1 MRKDTK
7 SYDVAIIG
15 AGPVGCVTALAYAE
29 QGADVLL
36 IEANPKACSRLAG
49 EWLHPGAVDILTK
62 LGVDL
67 APPVPYTTGRGF
79 VVFPDDGSRP
89 IALPYETGSFGHSL
103 HHERLVEIL
112 RTKASA
118 APNVEYIEPAKA
130 TRIIGQNL
138 TFQSKSGAMRTIFA
152 NQIVGAAGRSS
163 VAHAALGIAG
173 SAGTYSRMAG
183 ILLEDTELPFEG
195 FGHVVLGALGPILIY
210 RISDRFIRVC
220 IDVPLSVRI
229 TRDKEAVLF
238 ETYAHALPESLRD
251 PFRKALLRGDIAWA
265 TNQTRARVMF
275 GRPGL
280 ALVGDAVGHHHPLTA
295 LGMTLGF
302 QDGVALS
309 QAPSFQA
316 YRRERASDSRVPEM
330 LAIALYEVFADTHD
344 EVIEMRRAIYDLW
357 RRSPTERFRTMKF
370 LSCQETSPLLFGSSF
385 LKAMLIA
392 SGKLLEHG
400 VTTSQWHQVRS
411 ITEELGSRIRWLL
424 AGALHITEARPS
436 KELPRN
442 ESEKY
447 AGALKASAVKADV
460 VELPSAAGHAART
473 GQDRWDPALALAR
486 GVRALEAQQDVDGS
500 FEGEV
505 IWCPM
510 LAAQYVLAWNVM
522 GLPLDETRKRRLLLH
537 FERTRLSDGLW
548 GLSEVSEPNLFVTT
562 LVYVAARYLGLA
574 ADAPL
579 LKPAR
584 AFFER
589 EGGVVSI
596 PSWGK
601 FWLSVLSLYRWE
613 GVNPVIPELWALP
626 QGLPIHPS
634 RYYCHTRLIYLSMA
648 TLYGER
654 FQAPVSPLALELRDE
669 LFPQGFDNVDFKA
682 ARTQLRKEDLYAE
695 PSRPLAMAY
704 EVLKVVDRAQ
714 TVLGRKK
721 AVAKLR
727 ENIRWEL
734 RSSSHTSISPVSGLL
749 NILALHSADPNDEDA
764 TKAIAHFDGWLWED
778 DKDGTRV
785 TGARSAIWDTGFA
798 AQTLAAAKPHADVTA
813 SLTKADSFLA
823 SQQIRVSFPDF
834 EKHHRIDAKGGYP
847 FSWVWHGWP
856 VSDCTAEALLGRLEA
871 HEAIDTAV
879 SDDDLAMGASFIL
892 RAQARDGGF
901 GSYEPRKGR
910 MSLEWLNPAEMF
922 GDSMTEHSYPE
933 CTASCIAALARIA
946 KDRPLLLRR
955 PADLA
960 SQGVASPE
968 LAGIPAAIQRATLHL
983 RRLQQPEGSWHGVW
997 GVHFIYG
1004 TMFGIRG
1011 LLAGG
1016 VPPTDPAIRRATS
1029 WLKAHQ
1035 RPDGSWGERH
1045 SPHATSYIESE
1056 EGQVVQTAWAL
1067 SALLEAKDP
1076 DWDVLERAARFIA
1089 RAQLG
1094 SGEWPRQAPHGIFFH
1109 TALLE
1114 YAMYKSYFPLW
1125 ALASFE
1131 TRRKA
1136 RNLLLDEVKRASVA
1150 AE

>member
-1 MRKDTK
+1 MRKDNK

-15 AGPVGCVTALAYAE
+15 AGPVGCVTALAYARR
-29 QGADVLL
+29 GADVLML
-36 IEANPKACSRLAG
+36 EANPKAASRLAG

-67 APPVPYTTGRGF
+67 APAVPYTTGRGF

-103 HHERLVEIL
+103 HHERLVDVL
-112 RTKASA
+112 RAKATNL
-118 APNVEYIEPAKA
+118 PNVEYIEPAKA
-130 TRIIGQNL
+130 TRIVGQNL
-138 TFQSKSGAMRTIFA
+138 TFQSKSGAMRTVLA
-152 NQIVGAAGRSS
+152 DQIVGAAGRSS
-163 VAHAALGIAG
+163 VAHAALGVTG
-173 SAGTYSRMAG
+173 SSGTYSRMAG

-210 RISDRFIRVC
+210 RLSDRFVRVC

-238 ETYAHALPESLRD
+238 ETYAHALPESLRE

-265 TNQTRARVMF
+265 TNQTRARVTF

-302 QDGVALS
+302 QDAISL
-309 QAPSFQA
+309 AEATSFAA
-316 YRRERASDSRVPEM
+316 YRRERAFDSRVPEM

-357 RRSPTERFRTMKF
+357 RQSPTERFRTMKF

-392 SGKLLEHG
+392 SGKLMSHG
-400 VTTSQWHQVRS
+400 VSTSQWHQVRS

-442 ESEKY
+442 EAEKY
-447 AGALKASAVKADV
+447 AGALKASAAKADV

-473 GQDRWDPALALAR
+473 GLDRFDPALALAR

-510 LAAQYVLAWNVM
+510 LAAQYVLAWQVM
-522 GLPLDETRKRRLLLH
+522 GLEMDETRKRRLLLH
-537 FERTRLSDGLW
+537 FERTQLADGLW
-548 GLSEVSEPNLFVTT
+548 GLSEVSEASLFVTT
-562 LVYVAARYLGLA
+562 LVYVAARYLGVS
-574 ADAPL
+574 ADAPM

-589 EGGVVSI
+589 EGGVVAI

-601 FWLSVLSLYRWE
+601 FWLSVMGLYHWE

-626 QGLPIHPS
+626 KGLPIHPS

-648 TLYGER
+648 TLYGIR
-654 FQAPVSPLALELRDE
+654 FQARETPLRAELKRE
-669 LFPQGFDNVDFKA
+669 LFPQGFENVDFKA
-682 ARTQLRKEDLYAE
+682 ARKSLRKEDLYAE
-695 PSRPLAMAY
+695 PSKALAMAY

-714 TVLGRKK
+714 TASGREK
-721 AVAKLR
+721 AVGKLR
-727 ENIRWEL
+727 DAIRWEL

-749 NILALHSADPNDEDA
+749 NILALHSADANDVDA
-764 TKAIAHFDGWLWED
+764 KKAIENFDGWLWED

-785 TGARSAIWDTGFA
+785 TGARSAIWDTSFVL
-798 AQTLAAAKPHADVTA
+798 QTLTAVAPHADVTA
-813 SLTKADSFLA
+813 SLTKAEAFIA
-823 SQQIRVSFPDF
+823 SQQIRTSFPGF
-834 EKHHRIDAKGGYP
+834 AENHRSDPKGGYP

-856 VSDCTAEALLGRLEA
+856 VSDCTAEAVLGRLEA
-871 HEAIDTAV
+871 HEVIDSTV
-879 SDDDLAMGASFIL
+879 SDEDVAMAASFIL
-892 RAQARDGGF
+892 RSQAHDGGF
-901 GSYEPRKGR
+901 GSYEARR
-910 MSLEWLNPAEMF
+910 TRVSLEWLNPAEMF

-946 KDRPLLLRR
+946 KDRPLLLKR
-955 PADLA
+955 
-960 SQGVASPE
+960 PE
-968 LAGIPAAIQRATLHL
+968 LAGVPAAIARATSHL
-983 RRLQQPEGSWHGVW
+983 RKLQQPEGSWSGVW

-1045 SPHATSYIESE
+1045 APHSTSYIEHE

-1067 SALLEAKDP
+1067 SALLEAKDH

-1125 ALASFE
+1125 ALAAFE
-1131 TRRKA
+1131 TRRRD
-1136 RNLLLDEVKRASVA
+1136 RNSLLEEVKRASVA